1 MPRAN
6 PRRSLESDL
15 DAAEPSN
22 KKAKARRQW
31 KAGSLYLGLTYDL
44 DKQTTTLLK
53 FALSRASLRLRF
65 IRFVAGSFSDK
76 VWHIRRLVIPMF
88 SWCGGFASLPSSDL
102 TFLRKGIRQ
111 VFQRQ
116 LLHDTP
122 DCVLSEILGWP
133 TCPSFASQWAAI
145 LARHPLTLRRSQHP
159 YRPCFATDPLVP
171 ASAAEFAV
179 VTRPWVACYCNR

>member
-1 MPRAN
+1 M
-6 PRRSLESDL
+6 
-15 DAAEPSN
+15 
-22 KKAKARRQW
+22 
-31 KAGSLYLGLTYDL
+31 GLTYDL

-88 SWCGGFASLPSSDL
+88 SWCGGGFASLPSSDL

-145 LARHPLTLRRSQHP
+145 LAGIRLHCVGHSSL
-159 YRPCFATDPLVP
+159 TDPALQQIPWFPLLPQSLPLLRALGWRVT
-171 ASAAEFAV
+171 ATGDFILRADVNGVDRSFALGV
-179 VTRPWVACYCNR
+179 